1 MDVYSIAWTE
11 SGAEHTEGPF
21 QDGEEAANAARAR
34 ANREQQPVRVLR
46 LDGTTFMTIFP
57 AAPTLVNMRR
67 PRA

>member
-11 SGAEHTEGPF
+11 SGAEHTKGPF
-21 QDGEEAANAARAR
+21 QDGEEAADAARES
-34 ANREQQPVRVLR
+34 ANRVQQPVRVLR

>member
-21 QDGEEAANAARAR
+21 QDGEEAANAARKS
-34 ANREQQPVRVLR
+34 ANRVQQPVRVLR

-57 AAPTLVNMRR
+57 AAPTLVNLRR